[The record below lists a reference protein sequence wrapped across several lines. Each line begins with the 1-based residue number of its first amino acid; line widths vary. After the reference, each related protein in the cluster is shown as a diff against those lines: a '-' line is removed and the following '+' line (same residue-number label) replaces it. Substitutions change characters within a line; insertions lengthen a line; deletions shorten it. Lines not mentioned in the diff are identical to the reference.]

1 MSKFGSINGCKEWKK
16 KLSKL
21 RLGINIDHVA
31 TIRNARGGSHPD
43 PIEIAKLAYECK
55 VDNITAHLREDRRH
69 IRDDDIKRLLNEVK
83 IPLNFEMAATDE
95 MVNFAIENLPF
106 ACCIVPEKRKEI
118 TTEGGLNLKINE
130 NMIRKQVLRLKKVG
144 ILCSLFLDP
153 DIDQIKKASLI
164 GADSIEIHT
173 GKFCNMK
180 NDEDVLSEL
189 NNIKKAAKYA
199 KSVGLEVH
207 AGHGLT
213 FNNVSEIAKI
223 KEINELNIGH
233 FIIGESISI
242 GIKETIKKMKNII
255 DQARAL
261 HKG

>member
-1 MSKFGSINGCKEWKK
+1 
-16 KLSKL
+16 
-21 RLGINIDHVA
+21 
-31 TIRNARGGSHPD
+31 
-43 PIEIAKLAYECK
+43 
-55 VDNITAHLREDRRH
+55 
-69 IRDDDIKRLLNEVK
+69 
-83 IPLNFEMAATDE
+83 MAATDE

-106 ACCIVPEKRKEI
+106 ACCIVPERRQEI
-118 TTEGGLNLKINE
+118 TTEGGLNLNINE

-153 DIDQIKKASLI
+153 DINQIKKASQI
-164 GADSIEIHT
+164 GADAIEIHT
-173 GKFCNMK
+173 GKYCNMT

-189 NNIKKAAKYA
+189 NNIKKASKYA

-213 FNNVSEIAKI
+213 FNNVFEIAKI

-242 GIKETIKKMKNII
+242 GIKETIKKMKNIL

>member
-1 MSKFGSINGCKEWKK
+1 
-16 KLSKL
+16 LSNL

-43 PIEIAKLAYECK
+43 PIEIAKLAIECN

-106 ACCIVPEKRKEI
+106 ACCIVPERRQEI
-118 TTEGGLNLKINE
+118 TTEGGLNLNINE
-130 NMIRKQVLRLKKVG
+130 NMIRKQVLRLKKAG

-153 DIDQIKKASLI
+153 DIDQIKKASQI
-164 GADSIEIHT
+164 GADAIEIHT
-173 GKFCNMK
+173 GKYCNMT

-189 NNIKKAAKYA
+189 NNIKKAVKYA

-213 FNNVSEIAKI
+213 FNNVFEIAKI

-242 GIKETIKKMKNII
+242 GIKETIKKMKNIL
-255 DQARAL
+255 DHARAL